1 MAERRVSVIIQPL
14 KGSEE
19 EFFVKQDRK
28 LLKKLRKK
36 VTKETNKKYRK
47 EHNYHC
53 FRCGT
58 KSLVE
63 VERGNVKIDICVNNN
78 CGAIHLDP
86 GELEKIIKDQRAISI
101 VRNSVLSVFKK

>member
-1 MAERRVSVIIQPL
+1 MAERRVSVIIQPQ

-19 EFFVKQDRK
+19 EFFAKRDQK
-28 LLKKLRKK
+28 MLKKLRKK
-36 VTKETNKKYRK
+36 VTKEAKKKYCK
-47 EHNYHC
+47 EHSYHC

-86 GELEKIIKDQRAISI
+86 GELERIIKDQRAISI
-101 VRNSVLSVFKK
+101 VRSSVLAVFKK